1 MYIYIIYIILYICHQ
16 CVCAHYPY
24 RNSSIHYTRCPKAP
38 GLNHH
43 LSVGSVARWI
53 NVGIFANIGI
63 WPRQRWGLWNFP
75 LKMVIFYSY
84 VSLPEGIWSYFD
96 GDVIARNKRL
106 TRKEIDLRK
115 DFPLDLRWSIR
126 KLQGHHRAEFSRKK
140 FNQHAVHLF
149 LSIIETLPSGKHTKN
164 YWTWSIEIVDL
175 PIKDCDFP

>member
-1 MYIYIIYIILYICHQ
+1 MYYVYILYILYYIYICHQ

-96 GDVIARNKRL
+96 GDVIAKKRL
-106 TRKEIDLRK
+106 TRKYICGRIFHWIWSEASGNCRATTEQSSAVTVSINMLYISCPSLKRY
-115 DFPLDLRWSIR
+115 PLVNIQ
-126 KLQGHHRAEFSRKK
+126 KT
-140 FNQHAVHLF
+140 
-149 LSIIETLPSGKHTKN
+149 IEHGP
-164 YWTWSIEIVDL
+164 
-175 PIKDCDFP
+175 